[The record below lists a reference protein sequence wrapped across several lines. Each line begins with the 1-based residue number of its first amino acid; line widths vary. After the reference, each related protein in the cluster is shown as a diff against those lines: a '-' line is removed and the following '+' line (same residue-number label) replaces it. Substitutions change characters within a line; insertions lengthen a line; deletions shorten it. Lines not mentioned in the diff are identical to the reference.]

1 MKSILF
7 SLTTA
12 AMIALASP
20 ALAHEGSHPETEQK
34 SPVEIVTAFGTALD
48 AGDKATLTRLLAPD
62 VQIAES
68 GGLERSFEEYRSHH
82 MDADIEFSKAV
93 DTTVLDRRVHEG
105 AGLVT
110 VMTEAVSIG
119 TFRGKPVNSRLMET
133 MVLKLTDGD
142 WKIVHIHWSSARISE
157 DESH

>member
-12 AMIALASP
+12 AMVALANP
-20 ALAHEGSHPETEQK
+20 ALAHEGSHPETEGS
-34 SPVEIVTAFGTALD
+34 SPVAVVTAFGAALD
-48 AGDKATLTRLLAPD
+48 AGDTATLARLLASD

-82 MDADIEFSKAV
+82 MSADIEFSKAV
-93 DTTVLDRRVHEG
+93 ETTVLDRRVYEG

-110 VMTEAVSIG
+110 IMTEAVSTG

-133 MVLKLTDGD
+133 MVLQQTHGD
-142 WKIVHIHWSSARISE
+142 WKIVHIHWSSAKISE
-157 DESH
+157 DEKH